1 MSRHTLNSVLCCPI
15 FPLKNLTIMI
25 LKEERNIAFELM
37 PKMTTFLEACS
48 LLDLEQGDSQV
59 LADLFRTVGQPGLA
73 IAKELGGG
81 GVSAVHMAQLHTWIG
96 AQCPSLALMMT
107 MHHHTVAG
115 MMGGSRFFPDIQ
127 GLLSLVARDN
137 LLVASGF
144 SEGRPHAPI
153 LESRM
158 TVEKTHDGYLV
169 NGSKKPC
176 TMTHNFDVITFGV
189 NHVDPQGQT
198 QIGIGVA
205 FAGDPSI
212 ERKKFWSA
220 PHLQAAD
227 SHEVIFNNLRV
238 PESMMC
244 FSTAVDNQLD
254 DAQHGTGNHLFAI
267 WFQLLACA
275 SYLGMASA
283 LASRALSGHKGSE
296 DDRARLLIDLQGATM
311 ALRGLAGSIDEGR
324 FLRSDL
330 ARAQATRFS
339 VQEAVNRIS
348 TRAFEI
354 LGGMAF
360 MSCEDVAYLLVAT
373 RLFAFH
379 PTSRLASTP
388 FLCEQLS

>member
-1 MSRHTLNSVLCCPI
+1 M
-15 FPLKNLTIMI
+15 F

-37 PKMTTFLEACS
+37 PTLTNFLEATP
-48 LLDLEQGDSQV
+48 LLDLERGDSKV
-59 LADLFRTVGQPGLA
+59 LADLFRRDGQPGLT
-73 IAKELGGG
+73 ISKELGGR
-81 GVSAVHMAQLHTWIG
+81 GVRAVNMAQLHTWIG
-96 AQCPSLALMMT
+96 AHCPSLAVMMT

-115 MMGGSRFFPDIQ
+115 MMAGSRFFPDIQ
-127 GLLSLVARDN
+127 DLLSLVAHDK

-144 SEGRPHAPI
+144 SEGRPNAHI
-153 LESRM
+153 LESKM
-158 TVEKTHDGYLV
+158 TVEKTLDGYIV

-176 TMTHNFDVITFGV
+176 TMTHNFDLITFGV
-189 NHVDPQGQT
+189 NHVDPEGQT
-198 QIGIGVA
+198 HIGIGVG
-205 FAGDPSI
+205 FAGDSSI
-212 ERKKFWSA
+212 ERKKFWSV

-227 SHEVIFNNLRV
+227 SHEVRFNNLVV

-244 FSTAVDNQLD
+244 FSTAVDDQLD

-267 WFQLLACA
+267 WFQLLASA

-283 LASRALSGHKGSE
+283 LASRALSCNKGSQ
-296 DDRARLLIDLQGATM
+296 DDRAMLLIDLQGATM
-311 ALRGLAGSIDEGR
+311 ALRGLAGSIDEKR

-339 VQEAVNRIS
+339 VQEAVHRIS

-360 MSCEDVAYLLVAT
+360 MSSEDVAYLLVVT